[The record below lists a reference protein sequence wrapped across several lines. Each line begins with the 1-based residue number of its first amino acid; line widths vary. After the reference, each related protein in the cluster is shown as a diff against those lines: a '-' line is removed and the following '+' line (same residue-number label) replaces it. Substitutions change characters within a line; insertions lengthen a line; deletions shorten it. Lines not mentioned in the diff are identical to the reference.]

1 VKVIAFV
8 VRALGVLVA
17 AVVVLAAVLLVHG
30 YGLAHKTLNNP
41 PSTLLVAADPSL
53 IPRGAHLSK
62 VICAG
67 CHSAGGSGDT
77 LSGGHENFFQIPDG
91 PYLGMCRAPNL
102 TPGGPLAN
110 ASDGEVARAIREGVG
125 LDHKP
130 LIVMPSANLRNL
142 SDRDLAAV
150 LAFVRAQPAVTAA
163 TPARKLNLLAYL
175 ILGLHQAETSAQLP
189 VTTPV
194 PAVPESANAAYGA
207 YFAHVIGCSDCHGP
221 TLHGATPSQLAPKGP
236 NIVQLAHTVTY
247 EVFEQAVRVGVKPSG
262 GALNP
267 ALMPWT
273 TYSNLADVEV
283 RALYEY
289 LKSLPL

>member
-1 VKVIAFV
+1 MKVIAFV
-8 VRALGVLVA
+8 VRALGILVA

-30 YGLAHKTLNNP
+30 YGLAHKTLDNP
-41 PSTLLVAADPSL
+41 PSSLRVAADASL

-62 VICAG
+62 VVCAG
-67 CHSAGGSGDT
+67 CHSTSGSGDT

-91 PYLGMCRAPNL
+91 PYLGVCWAPNL
-102 TPGGPLAN
+102 TPGGPLAK

-125 LDHKP
+125 FDHKP
-130 LIVMPSANLRNL
+130 LIVMPSPNFRHM

-150 LAFVRAQPAVTAA
+150 VAFVRAQPTVDAA
-163 TPARKLNLLAYL
+163 TPARNLNLLAYL

-194 PAVPESANAAYGA
+194 PAVPESANAAYGEYLA
-207 YFAHVIGCSDCHGP
+207 QVVGCSDCHGP
-221 TLHGATPSQLAPKGP
+221 TLHGATPNQLAPKGP
-236 NIVQLAHTVTY
+236 NIVQLAHQVPY
-247 EVFEQAVRVGVKPSG
+247 DVFEQAVRVGVKPAG

-267 ALMPWT
+267 TLMPWT
-273 TYSNLADVEV
+273 TYANLEDVEV

-289 LKSLPL
+289 LKGLPL